1 MSETQLMTKHFD
13 RLIRL
18 LKLFNLFSGQLDINR
33 SCEKC
38 CKKHQ
43 HQTELD
49 FLHTNQVIQVVQW
62 CGANYGCCYTW
73 NVMFDQDTHDTWEH
87 IEYSPGLLII
97 QASDNWAML
106 TPFAFAISSTR
117 LIISWLGAS
126 VLYRFTAKSVPV
138 RFVTSVK
145 GLQRSPRATGDQ
157 GIEPTLNHY
166 GTMIRAGVN
175 GAHAETYIEGWEH
188 LAFFFT
194 VDEVVVILHWYERCE
209 FVVDGVV
216 CVHEK
221 WDLGATDCRYVLCIA
236 ETAI

>member
-1 MSETQLMTKHFD
+1 MQPKDQAAASMSETQLMTKHLN

-18 LKLFNLFSGQLDINR
+18 LKLFNLFCGQLDIKR

-38 CKKHQ
+38 RKKHR

-49 FLHTNQVIQVVQW
+49 FLHTKQVIQVGQW

-73 NVMFDQDTHDTWEH
+73 NVMLDQGTHDTWEH
-87 IEYSPGLLII
+87 IEHSPGLLII

-106 TPFAFAISSTR
+106 TPFAFAIFSTR
-117 LIISWLGAS
+117 LMISWVGAS
-126 VLYRFTAKSVPV
+126 VLYRSTAKSVPV
-138 RFVTSVK
+138 RIVTSVK
-145 GLQRSPRATGDQ
+145 GLQRIPRATGDQ

-166 GTMIRAGVN
+166 GTMIRASVSR
-175 GAHAETYIEGWEH
+175 AYAETYLEGWEH
-188 LAFFFT
+188 LAFFFS

-221 WDLGATDCRYVLCIA
+221 
-236 ETAI
+236 